1 MNVNDN
7 TYVFLAPISD
17 AELLPVYP
25 NERQREIELTKNEKL
40 KREKYC
46 VWKLLEYAIRECF
59 GKSIRELE
67 FTKTEGGRWNTPFCE
82 FSLSHTDG
90 VVAVAI
96 SHSPVGVDVEA
107 VKPIRSEKTVER
119 VLSRDEYN
127 HYKSLSESEREEFFL
142 SVWTKK
148 EAIFKSLHKEAF
160 LPNFDYSS
168 VDALTRTEKHTVS
181 KLSVIVSVAVRHVN
195 SKISQSTE
203 ILTKC
208 VDFMN
213 KL

>member
-67 FTKTEGGRWNTPFCE
+67 FTKTEGGRWTTPFCE
-82 FSLSHTDG
+82 LSLSHTDG
-90 VVAVAI
+90 VVAVAL
-96 SHSPVGVDVEA
+96 SHEPVGVDVEII
-107 VKPIRSEKTVER
+107 KPRQNGKTAKKIMSAE
-119 VLSRDEYN
+119 EYKT
-127 HYKSLSESEREEFFL
+127 YQSLSGFEKDDFFFA
-142 SVWTKK
+142 VWTKK
-148 EAIFKSLHKEAF
+148 EALFKALHLEHFSPTAEYGNDEITVNTKSLLINGAK
-160 LPNFDYSS
+160 
-168 VDALTRTEKHTVS
+168 VM
-181 KLSVIVSVAVRHVN
+181 VSVATKDEMCEFYTIL
-195 SKISQSTE
+195 SE
-203 ILTKC
+203 IDKMC
-208 VDFMN
+208 
-213 KL
+213 